1 MPLSSKFGVLSL
13 STLVGLCIG
22 IGLSLVLATA
32 SDTPGTGIGMLSV
45 IFACVF
51 VGVVV
56 GLALAAFRGL
66 TKK

>member
-1 MPLSSKFGVLSL
+1 MRLSEKFGILTLSTFAGLCFGIVLSL
-13 STLVGLCIG
+13 F
-22 IGLSLVLATA
+22 LASA

-51 VGVVV
+51 VGGVI
-56 GLALAAFRGL
+56 GIALAAFRGV